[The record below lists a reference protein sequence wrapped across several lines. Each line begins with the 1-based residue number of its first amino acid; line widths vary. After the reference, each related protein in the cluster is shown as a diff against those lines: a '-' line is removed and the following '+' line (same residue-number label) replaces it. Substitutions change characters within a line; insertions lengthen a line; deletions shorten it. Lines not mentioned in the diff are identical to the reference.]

1 MQVAGIWHLVEVHTW
16 RCHPGPGELLHQC
29 PLHHVL
35 EENEPCIQV
44 ATLPASVLRTRAP
57 HTAGSEVKHG
67 SKGYALDHMLRGH
80 MLAAVTLRD
89 RLAGYRSSLNAGTLS
104 LHFFLPMGTTKSRST
119 ICKRFSYADMSRR
132 QGLGVSYM

>member
-1 MQVAGIWHLVEVHTW
+1 MDWGGGDSSPVMQEAGIRHLVEVHTW
-16 RCHPGPGELLHQC
+16 CCHPGPRELLHQC

-67 SKGYALDHMLRGH
+67 SKGYALEHMLRGH
-80 MLAAVTLRD
+80 MLAAVMLRD
-89 RLAGYRSSLNAGTLS
+89 RLAGYRSSLNADMLS
-104 LHFFLPMGTTKSRST
+104 LHFFPANGHHQK
-119 ICKRFSYADMSRR
+119 
-132 QGLGVSYM
+132 